1 MGYLDYIY
9 GFTLFN
15 FFVVIFILWFVTF
28 IGSFFYN
35 KKEYDIKN
43 EFYECGFKSIS
54 DYNFKLNSGTFASMI
69 FVVFYDVELLFT
81 IPYIVNDD
89 NLGVYEYYNAALL
102 FYVITF
108 TFWIDIA
115 GDIIDWDF

>member
-1 MGYLDYIY
+1 MGYLDSIY
-9 GFTLFN
+9 GFTVFN

-35 KKEYDIKN
+35 KKEYEIKN

-54 DYNFKLNSGTFASMI
+54 DFNFKLNSGTFASMI

-81 IPYIVNDD
+81 IPYIVNED
-89 NLGVYEYYNAALL
+89 NLGIYEYYNAALL

-108 TFWIDIA
+108 TFWIDIS
-115 GDIIDWDF
+115 GDVIDWDF

>member
-1 MGYLDYIY
+1 LGYLDSIY
-9 GFTLFN
+9 GFTVFN

-35 KKEYDIKN
+35 KKEYEIKN

-54 DYNFKLNSGTFASMI
+54 DFNFKLNSGTFASMI

-81 IPYIVNDD
+81 IPYIVNED
-89 NLGVYEYYNAALL
+89 NLGIYEYYNAALL

-108 TFWIDIA
+108 TF
-115 GDIIDWDF
+115 